1 MNKNYMFIGF
11 IAVGALGIV
20 GAGFLIFVKSE
31 GADKFIQYVFSI
43 LSVLGAMGVTLW
55 GLNKTH
61 DQQSNLEG
69 EVKTVKEQTNGS
81 LHRRDEQIEE
91 LKAINAEL
99 MVELAV
105 VRKENEMIKETN
117 NV

>member
-11 IAVGALGIV
+11 IAVAALGMV

-31 GADKFIQYVFSI
+31 GADKFIQYVFSL
-43 LSVLGAMGVTLW
+43 LSILGAMGVTLW

-61 DQQSNLEG
+61 DEQANLKG
-69 EVKTVKEQTNGS
+69 EVQTVKEQTNGN
-81 LHRRDEQIEE
+81 LHKRDMQIEE
-91 LKAINAEL
+91 LKAQNAEL
-99 MVELAV
+99 MVQLAV
-105 VRKENEMIKETN
+105 TEKENEMMKETN

>member
-31 GADKFIQYVFSI
+31 GADKFIQYVFSL
-43 LSVLGAMGVTLW
+43 LSILGAMGVTLW

-61 DQQSNLEG
+61 DQQTNLEG
-69 EVKTVKEQTNGS
+69 EVRTVKEQTNGN
-81 LHRRDEQIEE
+81 LHKRDMQIEE
-91 LKAINAEL
+91 LKVMNAEL
-99 MVELAV
+99 MVQLAV
-105 VRKENEMIKETN
+105 AEKENQMIKEN
-117 NV
+117 SNV